1 MVLILSKITV
11 TKPAFKVGPLSA
23 IKWRFACG
31 PMMDPY
37 HFGKIYRIHKRSYV
51 RAHVLFNI
59 LNVSMKR
66 DKMRGLTSILSLFR
80 NALNKFNN
88 TGANVR
94 FFIT

>member
-1 MVLILSKITV
+1 
-11 TKPAFKVGPLSA
+11 
-23 IKWRFACG
+23 
-31 PMMDPY
+31 MMDPY